1 MCLEQGLLLTHSP
14 LNDTECLLNGGIRQN
29 TTPTLEGPRTECKS
43 LLLENETQQSLG
55 VNETCQVSLDCDS
68 IRVLETTREKQL
80 EPRPSVETQLS
91 CYNRVPETTL
101 GGNLSLE
108 ESEDQFHLC
117 CTEETDSDSSY
128 YDAEEGRQENERDEG
143 NRESKSGS
151 ANVRNIE
158 LVNID
163 SLMPE
168 HIKYEQD
175 QQPEI
180 RTIKQWKT
188 NDEKPNW
195 SEVAQYGPE
204 LKASWSSWES
214 LVVIDDILYKRK
226 PNETSVENKP
236 RVVLPTVL
244 RKKCFTLLHDN
255 VAAAHF
261 GSQKTLGKIKERF
274 NWYGC
279 RKDVEYWCRTCD
291 ICASRKPP
299 YRRAKAPMKQ
309 YNVGYPLERCSLD
322 IMGPLPSSN
331 NAKYLLLVSCYF
343 TKWLMV
349 IPLETIDAKTVATK
363 LIERFVSVLGVPATL
378 HSDQGTNFSSN
389 VFKEMC
395 LILGI
400 EKTRTTPG
408 RPQSDGMIERAC
420 RSVQS
425 MLAAYVSQNQK
436 DWATYIPMLVLAY
449 NSSIHDTTRC
459 TPASLMIGHQLRLP
473 IDLALGIP
481 EKRQSTC
488 ETDYAYCLEKQLLHM
503 HDIARKHIKLCSDGM
518 KRYYDRSANFKEHAV
533 GDAVWYLY
541 IERKVGIS
549 PKLTRNWKGP
559 YVITRKY
566 GDVLYQIQR
575 NPRGKPKLV
584 HYDKLKPYLGE
595 NKPTWFNVL
604 P

>member
-1 MCLEQGLLLTHSP
+1 MRDLKRNKVKNTPGLATRKTGVTSEESVKQGECQTNVKSYESSTVKLGAPSPSEDCTEKKGMCLEQGPLLTHSP
-14 LNDTECLLNGGIRQN
+14 LNDTECLLKGGIRQN

-55 VNETCQVSLDCDS
+55 VNKTCQVSLDCDS
-68 IRVLETTREKQL
+68 IWVLEITREKQL

-108 ESEDQFHLC
+108 ESEDQYHMC

-151 ANVRNIE
+151 ANVRNIM

-175 QQPEI
+175 QQPKI
-180 RTIKQWKT
+180 RTIKQLKT
-188 NDEKPNW
+188 NEEKPNW

-204 LKASWSSWES
+204 LKAYWSSWES

-244 RKKCFTLLHDN
+244 RKKCFTLLHDYA
-255 VAAAHF
+255 AAAHL

-274 NWYGC
+274 YWYGC

-309 YNVGYPLERCSLD
+309 YNVGYPPEQCSLD

-349 IPLETIDAKTVATK
+349 IPLETNDAKTVATK

-378 HSDQGTNFSSN
+378 HSD
-389 VFKEMC
+389 
-395 LILGI
+395 
-400 EKTRTTPG
+400 
-408 RPQSDGMIERAC
+408 
-420 RSVQS
+420 
-425 MLAAYVSQNQK
+425 
-436 DWATYIPMLVLAY
+436 
-449 NSSIHDTTRC
+449 
-459 TPASLMIGHQLRLP
+459 
-473 IDLALGIP
+473 
-481 EKRQSTC
+481 
-488 ETDYAYCLEKQLLHM
+488 
-503 HDIARKHIKLCSDGM
+503 
-518 KRYYDRSANFKEHAV
+518 
-533 GDAVWYLY
+533 
-541 IERKVGIS
+541 
-549 PKLTRNWKGP
+549 
-559 YVITRKY
+559 
-566 GDVLYQIQR
+566 
-575 NPRGKPKLV
+575 
-584 HYDKLKPYLGE
+584 
-595 NKPTWFNVL
+595 
-604 P
+604 